1 MVRIPGFHCIA
12 RGSIPGW
19 RTESLASH
27 TAQPKQKEGRKDE
40 RKKENVH
47 TKTHT
52 GGTSLVVQ
60 GLRIPFVMQEMRVQ
74 SLVRELRSHMP
85 QKTPLDAVRPHEAK

>member
-40 RKKENVH
+40 RKKERNCSYKNSHRRNFPGGPGVENSLCNAGDAGSILGQG
-47 TKTHT
+47 TK
-52 GGTSLVVQ
+52 
-60 GLRIPFVMQEMRVQ
+60 IP
-74 SLVRELRSHMP
+74 HATKDP
-85 QKTPLDAVRPHEAK
+85 T